1 MEWKRETKGWKQ
13 VEIPGFIQ
21 EGEAGGRRGKQ
32 RRRQPSK
39 NRSKGNFSGKNG
51 RPQGEDGKN
60 RLQNREKWLWN
71 REKPFFLLT
80 ILPRVGYTVILQG
93 FAPKGGYFD
102 A

>member
-71 REKPFFLLT
+71 REKT
-80 ILPRVGYTVILQG
+80 IFSIDN
-93 FAPKGGYFD
+93 FAPCRLYCYLARFRPERRVF
-102 A
+102 

>member
-51 RPQGEDGKN
+51 RLRGKMEKIASKTGKN
-60 RLQNREKWLWN
+60 GFGTGK
-71 REKPFFLLT
+71 KPFFLLT